1 MIKISALVISISST
15 AGMDALL
22 LSKNVIVLADVF
34 YKNFSGAFP
43 CDNIPKISNL
53 LNNKE
58 IYVIDNG
65 MGNLAVEDLCEYGQK
80 SYKGES
86 DPSKT
91 LFSESNLNNLLSAI
105 KLEFI

>member
-1 MIKISALVISISST
+1 
-15 AGMDALL
+15 MDALL

-65 MGNLAVEDLCEYGQK
+65 MGNLAVEDLCEAFDNGLIPNSLEDEMYFNIK
-80 SYKGES
+80 RM
-86 DPSKT
+86 
-91 LFSESNLNNLLSAI
+91 NNLELS
-105 KLEFI
+105 